1 MSIHGSKG
9 ILHAIDDGNKSLHPA
24 ITRGWVGHDE
34 YLLRLGL
41 QGGGVLGAFRETL
54 TWPFR
59 L

>member
-41 QGGGVLGAFRETL
+41 QGGGDIRGL
-54 TWPFR
+54 
-59 L
+59 